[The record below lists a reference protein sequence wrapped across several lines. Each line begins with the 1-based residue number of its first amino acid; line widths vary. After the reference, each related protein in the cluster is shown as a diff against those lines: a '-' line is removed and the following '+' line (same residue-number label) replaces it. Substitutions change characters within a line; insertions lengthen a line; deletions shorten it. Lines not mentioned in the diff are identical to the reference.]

1 MATISLGSYAATK
14 YPLCERRI
22 PDELYRKYNVYRG
35 LRDERGKGVMAGIT
49 NVSTIYGKQI
59 VNGEEVPAEGILL
72 YRGYALSDLVA
83 GESLKKHRLSEE
95 CAYLLLFG
103 ELPTKKELTEFSK
116 VLAAAR
122 TLPRNFT
129 RDVIMKAPSNDV
141 MNSIIRSVLTLAS
154 YDKSSLDTSME
165 NVLRQSL
172 MLIATM
178 PMLAVYAY
186 QAYNHYI
193 KGGSLIIHR
202 PDKDLSWSENLLMML
217 RPDKQF
223 TELEARVLDLAMV
236 LHMEHGGGNN
246 STFTTHVVTSTGSDT
261 YSTIAAALAS
271 LKGPKHGGANLKAV
285 KMMDD
290 IRKHVR
296 DIHDDEEI
304 AAYLRRILN
313 KDAFD
318 KEGLIYGM
326 GHAVYSLSDPRTK
339 VFESFVESLARE
351 KGRDEEYE
359 LYAAVE
365 RIAPEVICEKRRIY
379 KGVCPNV
386 DFLSGFVYRMLG
398 IPDEM
403 FTPIFA
409 IARMAGWSA
418 HRMEEL
424 ANMQK
429 IIRPAFK
436 SIMDERP
443 YVPIG
448 ERK

>member
-35 LRDERGKGVMAGIT
+35 LRDENGKGVMAGIT
-49 NVSTIYGKQI
+49 NVSTIYGKQ
-59 VNGEEVPAEGILL
+59 VVDGVEVPAEGILL
-72 YRGYALSDLVA
+72 YRGYALSDLVN
-83 GESLKKHRLSEE
+83 GESLKKHRLAEE

-103 ELPTKKELTEFSK
+103 ELPTKKELAEFSK

-154 YDKSSLDTSME
+154 YDKSALDTSME

-186 QAYNHYI
+186 QSYNHWI

-217 RPDKQF
+217 RPDKEY

-290 IRKHVR
+290 IRKHIK
-296 DIHDDEEI
+296 DPKDDEEI

-326 GHAVYSLSDPRTK
+326 GHAVYSLSDPRTR

-365 RIAPEVICEKRRIY
+365 RIAPDVICEKRKIY

-403 FTPIFA
+403 FTPLFA
-409 IARMAGWSA
+409 IARIAGWSA

-424 ANMQK
+424 ANTQK

>member
-14 YPLCERRI
+14 YPLCERKI

-35 LRDERGKGVMAGIT
+35 LRDENGKGVMAGIT
-49 NVSTIYGKQI
+49 NVSTIYGKQ
-59 VNGEEVPAEGILL
+59 VVDGVEVPAEGILL
-72 YRGYALSDLVA
+72 YRGYALSDLVN
-83 GESLKKHRLSEE
+83 GESLKKHRLAEE

-103 ELPTKKELTEFSK
+103 ELPTKKELAEFSK

-154 YDKSSLDTSME
+154 YDKSALDTSME

-186 QAYNHYI
+186 QSYNHWI

-217 RPDKQF
+217 RPDKEF
-223 TELEARVLDLAMV
+223 SELEARVLDLAMV

-290 IRKHVR
+290 ISRHVR
-296 DIHDDEEI
+296 DIKDDEEI

-351 KGRDEEYE
+351 KGLDEQYE

-365 RIAPEVICEKRRIY
+365 RIAPEIICEKRRIY

-403 FTPIFA
+403 FTPLFA
-409 IARMAGWSA
+409 IARIAGWSA

-424 ANMQK
+424 ANTQK

>member
-22 PDELYRKYNVYRG
+22 PDELYKKYNVYRG
-35 LRDERGKGVMAGIT
+35 LRDENGKGVMAGIT
-49 NVSTIYGKQI
+49 NVSTIYGKQ
-59 VNGEEVPAEGILL
+59 VVDGVEVPAEGILL
-72 YRGYALSDLVA
+72 YRGYALSDLVN
-83 GESLKKHRLSEE
+83 GESLKKHRLAEE

-154 YDKSSLDTSME
+154 YDKSALDTSME

-186 QAYNHYI
+186 QAYNHWI

-217 RPDKQF
+217 RPDKEY

-290 IRKHVR
+290 IRKHVH
-296 DIHDDEEI
+296 DPKDDEEI

-313 KDAFD
+313 RDAFD

-365 RIAPEVICEKRRIY
+365 RIAPDVICEKRKIY

-403 FTPIFA
+403 FTPLFA
-409 IARMAGWSA
+409 IARIAGWSA

-424 ANMQK
+424 ANTQK